1 MGKNLFYRKRLTDLD
16 NDLIIAC
23 GEYEGMGEGI
33 VRDLG
38 MDMYTLL
45 CLKQIINKELLFLVQ
60 HTKLCLML
68 CGSLDG
74 SEVWGRTDR
83 CICMAES
90 LPCSPETHYI
100 VNRLYPNAK
109 EVLKN

>member
-1 MGKNLFYRKRLTDLD
+1 
-16 NDLIIAC
+16 
-23 GEYEGMGEGI
+23 MGEGI

-45 CLKQIINKELLFLVQ
+45 CLKQIINKDLLFLVQ
-60 HTKLCLML
+60 HTKLCLTL

-74 SEVWGRTDR
+74 SGVWGRTDT

-90 LPCSPETHYI
+90 LHCSSETHYI
-100 VNRLYPNAK
+100 VNRLYPSEK
-109 EVLKN
+109 